1 MWLVTLY
8 RSTIGKK
15 SIMAVTGLVLVAFV
29 IVHMA
34 GNLQVFLGPAKM
46 NGYSAFLKSTGELL
60 WLVRLGLLTALVLHV
75 LMAWQLTRVA
85 AAARPHDYARRDA
98 RASTVASRTMRWG
111 GVLLLA
117 FIVFHLLH
125 FTTGTLFPTASRPD
139 AVYPAFSE
147 HDVYGNVVS
156 AFHNPWVVAVY
167 VVAMLFLLLHLFHG
181 AWSSVRTLGLSKPS
195 PQPLHRRIAT
205 VVAIVV
211 WLGFTAVPVAVLL
224 GVVR

>member
-15 SIMAVTGLVLVAFV
+15 VIMAVTGLVLVAFV

-85 AAARPHDYARRDA
+85 AAARPHAYVRRDA

-125 FTTGTLFPTASRPD
+125 FTTGTLFPVASRPD

-195 PQPLHRRIAT
+195 PQPSHRRIAT